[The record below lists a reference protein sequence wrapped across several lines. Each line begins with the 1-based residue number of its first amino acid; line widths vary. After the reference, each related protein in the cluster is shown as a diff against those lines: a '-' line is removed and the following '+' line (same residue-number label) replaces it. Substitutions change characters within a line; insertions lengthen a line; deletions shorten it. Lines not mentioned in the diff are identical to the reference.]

1 MKATTSELISLV
13 AGEVDA
19 QTLADRHGVS
29 LEVVTGWRS
38 AFLAGLRSA
47 EAARSRPRWSRLV
60 LAALLV
66 VGTFAFAQTLTPM
79 VADQPAKADDVNGN
93 FSLLKQWLEAKVG
106 AVGNNLGAGTGSITT
121 TGAITGGSLATGG
134 TVNATGSVTGSTL
147 VSNGDVRMGS
157 TFAPRADENLRI
169 IRGTVTNTGTLGS
182 GFTATGGGTTTQTIT
197 FTRPFSAT
205 PTVLCTVGPGA
216 PSADACNFVSIS
228 TTGFVSTTGI
238 RNVAFVPLNITFVA
252 IGPN

>member
-1 MKATTSELISLV
+1 MKATTPELISLV

-19 QTLADRHGVS
+19 QTLAERHGVS
-29 LEVVTGWRS
+29 VEVVTGWRS

-47 EAARSRPRWSRLV
+47 DAARARPRWSRLL
-60 LAALLV
+60 LAAALV
-66 VGTFAFAQTLTPM
+66 VATFAVAQTLTPM

-93 FSLLKQWLEAKVG
+93 FNLLKQWLEAKVG
-106 AVGNNLGAGTGSITT
+106 AVGSNVAVGSGNIATTGSI
-121 TGAITGGSLATGG
+121 AGGSLTATGAVSG
-134 TVNATGSVTGSTL
+134 LSV
-147 VSNGDVRMGS
+147 VSSSDVRMGS

-169 IRGTVTNTGTLGS
+169 IRGIVTNTGIAGS
-182 GFTATGGGTTTQTIT
+182 GFTATGGGTATQTIT

-205 PTVLCTVGPGA
+205 PTVLCSVGPGA
-216 PSADACNFVSIS
+216 PSADACNLVSIS
-228 TTGFVSTTGI
+228 SSGFVSTTGI